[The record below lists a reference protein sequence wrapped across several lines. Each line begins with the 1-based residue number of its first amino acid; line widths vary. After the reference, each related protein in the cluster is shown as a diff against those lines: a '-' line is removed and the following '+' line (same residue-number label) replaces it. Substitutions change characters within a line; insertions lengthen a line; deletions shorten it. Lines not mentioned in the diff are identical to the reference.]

1 MANQAIQRLVAAGA
15 SPARAKAF
23 TQSVINKVPAG
34 LGAMPAGLG
43 AAPELGPL
51 SPMAPM
57 STGKVTATG
66 LKPQGPKEWYN
77 DNYGA
82 ASDSVKQKKGLPG
95 WTLPEFNSPEIEP
108 YFDYSY
114 GKGSYKKAKDKVS
127 FAIAPNLYKSS
138 KSNLYDK
145 TIYNLVSSG
154 RLSLPQIL
162 NKIVLDADAGVEALD
177 NFPVTNADGDVVQ
190 AASAYATT
198 LFDEYAKLQSG
209 FAQKL
214 IEINPQFQ
222 DYRYNI
228 PSSKTKYGITT
239 NFKLGTIDVLN
250 NDKALSKYNER
261 KAQLNKDKKL
271 TPVQIDA
278 ALAKYKTFLAKD
290 VNKAGRTPAKDEQQ
304 RRDRLAG
311 K

>member
-1 MANQAIQRLVAAGA
+1 
-15 SPARAKAF
+15 
-23 TQSVINKVPAG
+23 
-34 LGAMPAGLG
+34 
-43 AAPELGPL
+43 
-51 SPMAPM
+51 
-57 STGKVTATG
+57 
-66 LKPQGPKEWYN
+66 
-77 DNYGA
+77 
-82 ASDSVKQKKGLPG
+82 
-95 WTLPEFNSPEIEP
+95 LPEFNSPEIEP

-127 FAIAPNLYKSS
+127 FALAPNLYKSS
-138 KSNLYDK
+138 TSPLYDK
-145 TIYNLVSSG
+145 VIHNLVISG
-154 RLSLPQIL
+154 KASLPQIL
-162 NKIVLDADAGVEALD
+162 NIIIADSTGQVPKEFANDPKAVKAAQARQEQL
-177 NFPVTNADGDVVQ
+177 NKFPVTTIGGDAVQ

-228 PSSKTKYGITT
+228 PSSKTKYGVAT

-261 KAQLNKDKKL
+261 KAQLSKNVKL
-271 TPVQIDA
+271 TPAQVDA
-278 ALAKYKTFLAKD
+278 VLAKYKTFLAKD